1 MDCCG
6 YAHVSIGRA
15 GIWGPALASVS
26 AMLAGE
32 AGPPGSTDAARA
44 AETAS
49 AALDVLR
56 RSISVDVHSHGGKTG
71 ITSKAP
77 PNDDL
82 ANAMRAGSLSV
93 ACLADVPD
101 GPILARNAA
110 GALAALRTP
119 EPGELSRHHLERL
132 AWMDEMVA
140 NHGLRRALSAADLEA
155 AHKAG
160 QPAIVAD
167 VEGLD
172 FLDGKLERLEEAH
185 WRGLRHLQLVHY
197 TPNDIGDFQTGA
209 IMHRG
214 LTDFGAAVIRA
225 CHRLGFVC
233 DVAHATEDMANQAV
247 QVATKPL
254 LLSHTALSE
263 SRAMGPTPL
272 AGRQIS
278 PEHARAIAE
287 TGGSV
292 GIWHFFPSLDKY
304 VDGIKEMAEIV
315 GPDHVS
321 IGTDQHVTPGSVQD
335 YTQWVHLV
343 AAMLR
348 GGVHPEEVGTI
359 AGGNYMRIFRAAV
372 G

>member
-6 YAHVSIGRA
+6 HGHALPFQPL
-15 GIWGPALASVS
+15 IWSTALTSVS
-26 AMLAGE
+26 AMLAGDV
-32 AGPPGSTDAARA
+32 GPRGSTAAART

-56 RSISVDVHSHGGKTG
+56 KSISVDVHTHGGKTG
-71 ITSKAP
+71 IMSKAP
-77 PNDDL
+77 PSDDL
-82 ANAMRAGSLSV
+82 ANHMRAGSLAV

-101 GPILARNAA
+101 GPILGRNAES
-110 GALAALRTP
+110 ALAVVRTP
-119 EPGELSRHHLERL
+119 RPGELYGHHLERL
-132 AWMDEMVA
+132 AWMDQLVA
-140 NHGLRRALSAADLEA
+140 DHGVRRALCAADLEA
-155 AHKAG
+155 AHKSG

-172 FLDGKLERLEEAH
+172 FLNGKLERLEEAH
-185 WRGLRHLQLVHY
+185 QRGIRHLQLVHY

-209 IMHRG
+209 ITHQG
-214 LTDFGAAVIRA
+214 LTAFGAEVIRA

-233 DVAHATEDMANQAV
+233 DVAHATEDMVKQAV
-247 QVATKPL
+247 KIATKPL
-254 LLSHTALSE
+254 LLSHTALSG

-272 AGRQIS
+272 QGRQVT
-278 PEHARAIAE
+278 PDHARAIAE

-292 GIWHFFPSLDKY
+292 GIWHFFASLDEY
-304 VDGIKEMAEIV
+304 VGGLREMTEIV
-315 GPDHVS
+315 GVDHVS
-321 IGTDQHVTPGSVQD
+321 IGTDQHVTPGAVQD

-348 GGVHPEEVGTI
+348 GGFTPEEAGKI